1 MGNTLGLKDFFKY
14 LPRGKS
20 LITFVLTF
28 SLIGF
33 MTYLSYHFTMET
45 IAAGEWITHTHRVL
59 NEIHETAGSVRE
71 IESAQRGY
79 LLTGMDEF
87 LHSYDAAIVKARAD
101 LSDLP
106 GYMFDNPRQKQRLP
120 RLSRLMEK
128 RIAIAE
134 ISVSARRSG
143 DFDAAQ
149 KQIKIGAGRA
159 VSQEILTL
167 LDAMEDDEN
176 ALLSER
182 YDTLAHKSE
191 LTFALLAALGAISTA
206 LFCLN
211 YYMTNLL
218 IFERRRSE
226 DETRRYAGELEAA
239 KLRLDAILA
248 SMAEGLYQIDDE
260 GRIVFIN
267 PAGEKILGYSAAELM
282 GRNIDSVIHR
292 AQPEVIE
299 NDSSPVS
306 DDRYKTLSLRR
317 VTTAKEIT
325 AGMPRVGQTGG
336 YPVAAAVNGAGIN
349 GEDDDH
355 SLAEEEYIAPQLI
368 DIIKAGVRYEST
380 DELFVRKDGSVLPVH
395 YVSSPLEHDGIVT
408 GAVLTFRDVT
418 QRKEAERRVSEFYS
432 TVSHELRS
440 PLTSIRGALGLMEG
454 GKAGEFSPKAARLIR
469 IAKEEC
475 ERLIRLINDILDI
488 RKIEAGKLQLF
499 LKDESVAEI
508 VKATVDGIRAMAD
521 EAHVSLSVMPIDP
534 SLKMLCDRDRM
545 VQVLTNLIGNAVK
558 FSPAGEA
565 VTVSAEPVA
574 AANGGSMPSENP
586 RIRLA
591 IKDTGPGISDA
602 EREKLFHVFQQLDS
616 SDSRPKG
623 GTGLGLAISKALV
636 EQHGGTIGLD
646 SKVGAGSTFWFEVG
660 GGTMKKDLKEAIA
673 KLAVRFASEL
683 PERIDQIA
691 AAIKRF
697 EEEPVNAG
705 VGLKAARDNVHQLA
719 GTAGSYGLA
728 EVGNIMASI
737 EKKLE
742 ALMEASDQR
751 VVAELKSDLKA
762 DLEQTRSLIASL

>member
-1 MGNTLGLKDFFKY
+1 MGNTIGLKDFFKY

-20 LITFVLTF
+20 LATFVLTF

-59 NEIHETAGSVRE
+59 NEIHETAGSVRD

-87 LHSYDAAIVKARAD
+87 LRSYDAAIVKARAD

-106 GYMFDNPRQKQRLP
+106 GYMFDNPRQKK
-120 RLSRLMEK
+120 RLSLLSGLMEK

-159 VSQEILTL
+159 VSQEILNL

-218 IFERRRSE
+218 IYERRRSE
-226 DETRRYAGELEAA
+226 EETRRYAGELEAA

-267 PAGEKILGYSAAELM
+267 PAGEQILGYSAAELM
-282 GRNIDSVIHR
+282 GKNIHSVIHR
-292 AQPEVIE
+292 SPPESTE
-299 NDSSPVS
+299 SDDSPSG

-317 VTTAKEIT
+317 VASARDIT
-325 AGMPRVGQTGG
+325 SSMPRVGQTGG
-336 YPVAAAVNGAGIN
+336 YPVAAAVNGAGIVSDN
-349 GEDDDH
+349 ESFDETDE
-355 SLAEEEYIAPQLI
+355 SKSQLI
-368 DIIKAGVRYEST
+368 DVIKAGVRYEST
-380 DELFVRKDGSVLPVH
+380 DELFVRKDGSVVPVH

-454 GKAGEFSPKAARLIR
+454 GLIR

-499 LKDESVAEI
+499 LKEESVADI

-521 EAHVSLSVMPIDP
+521 EAHVSLSVSSIDP

-565 VTVSAEPVA
+565 VTVSAEVVA
-574 AANGGSMPSENP
+574 PAQADNAPASVENP
-586 RIRLA
+586 RIRLS

-646 SKVGAGSTFWFEVG
+646 SQVGAGSTFWFELG

-673 KLAVRFASEL
+673 KLALRFASEL
-683 PERIDQIA
+683 PERIDQVA

-697 EEEPVNAG
+697 EDEPENAAAD
-705 VGLKAARDNVHQLA
+705 LKAARDNVHQLA

-728 EVGNIMASI
+728 EVGNIMVSI

-751 VVAELKSDLKA
+751 VVAELKADLKA